1 MELKVNNLVLR
12 ILFIATMSLSFCF
25 EPVKADEIKWLK
37 LRTEIGLEEIINAVF
52 VPGDTSILVTDANL
66 KLVELD
72 ASSGIVKRIIPNIS
86 GVIKFSDD
94 KQFVYTYGWEKV
106 KWPTG
111 EIIGKYPVSGFAN
124 FAEGDAFGINE
135 KAGIIVGAAYQ
146 SDHNPLV
153 WKRGIWV
160 LNLNTY
166 KLIDTLGFKNNYYYS
181 AQITDDGKYF
191 ITISQ
196 YIPDWTH
203 PEIVGYNTLIW
214 DTKTLDTIP
223 QNSPMGKISYQLG
236 KIKTSPDGKWLCSVG
251 GSLVTVFDNN
261 TFEKKYEWRVAPDS
275 SGSLSAIDISSD
287 SRYLITSGYGGVS
300 INSKDLA
307 NIRIWDLTNGQLA
320 YKYNNGSEDIDQ
332 GYLRF
337 NYTGN
342 FLLGYGPGAIII
354 YNNMLTSVPDNP
366 NPSEPVIYPNPTTG
380 EVILKSSYFRQGQL
394 KIELFDLNGNL
405 LKILFDGIYAQD
417 ELRFDISFVSSGIYI
432 LKTNQ
437 NNTVKTFKVIKGK

>member
-1 MELKVNNLVLR
+1 MNNLVLR

-52 VPGDTSILVTDANL
+52 VPGDTSILVTDANF

-111 EIIGKYPVSGFAN
+111 EVIGKYPVSFTTN
-124 FAEGDAFGINE
+124 SIDFKINE
-135 KAGIIVGAAYQ
+135 KAGKFIGTVYGAPQY
-146 SDHNPLV
+146 PWLWEKGV
-153 WKRGIWV
+153 WI
-160 LNLNTY
+160 LNINTFQ
-166 KLIDTLGFKNNYYYS
+166 LIDTLGFEKNYYYRV
-181 AQITDDGKYF
+181 QITDDGKYF
-191 ITISQ
+191 ITNSL
-196 YIPDWTH
+196 YIPDYTH
-203 PEIVGYNTLIW
+203 PEYNQYIQKIW
-214 DTKTLDTIP
+214 DLNNLDTVP
-223 QNSPMGKISYQLG
+223 NDSPINKINNQLST
-236 KIKTSPDGKWLCSVG
+236 IKTSPDGNWLCSVG

-275 SGSLSAIDISSD
+275 SGSLSAIDISAD
-287 SRYLITSGYGGVS
+287 SRYLVTSGYSGLS

-307 NIRIWDLTNGQLA
+307 NVRIWDLTNGQLA
-320 YKYNNGSEDIDQ
+320 YKYNNGSEGIDQ
-332 GYLRF
+332 GFLRF
-337 NYTGN
+337 NNSGN
-342 FLLGYGPGAIII
+342 SLIGYGPGAIII

-380 EVILKSSYFRQGQL
+380 EVILKSSYFQQGLL
-394 KIELFDLNGNL
+394 KIELYDLNGNL
-405 LKILFDGIYAQD
+405 LKILFDGVYVQD
-417 ELRFDISFVSSGIYI
+417 DLRFDISFVSSGIYI